1 MLNVQQPHE
10 ETSMTTKTA
19 YDYHYRWEPKSPRKR
34 LGTALATALCAA
46 CLALAG
52 LMLLPGLLGYQ
63 RYVITSGSMTGTYDR
78 GSVVFDKVVPVADL
92 EVGDAITYTPP
103 PGSGPSG
110 RITHRIVW
118 IGSDQ
123 FGRRVLRTKGDANE
137 AADPWTFALDGATQ
151 ARVAFHVPYVGYAL
165 SVLAIRQARMVL
177 IGLPALLIAFA
188 VLVGFRRDLRNE
200 AAAEARS

>member
-1 MLNVQQPHE
+1 
-10 ETSMTTKTA
+10 MTTQTA

-63 RYVITSGSMTGTYDR
+63 RYVITSGSMTGSYDR
-78 GSVVFDKVVPVADL
+78 GSVVFDEVVPVADL

-103 PGSGPSG
+103 PGSGPRG

-123 FGRRVLRTKGDANE
+123 IGRRTLRTKGDANE
-137 AADPWTFALDGATQ
+137 ARDPWTFTLDGATQ
-151 ARVAFHVPYVGYAL
+151 ARVAFHVPYVGYLL
-165 SVLAIRQARMVL
+165 SFLAIRQARMVL

-188 VLVGFRRDLRNE
+188 VLVGFRRDVRNE
-200 AAAEARS
+200 AIQEARS